1 MSDWIY
7 KNRVIPRAILFAY
20 MITLA
25 ITLKWYWD
33 FPIEYQ
39 TNINPAVMSLL
50 IENGKDAELAASIA
64 TTKVQ
69 AIGRP
74 TGYTILLSSMFAAAP
89 FIFGVYVNGRV
100 ENGTLRDHS
109 TNSDDPPRGG

>member
-25 ITLKWYWD
+25 ITLKWYTD
-33 FPIEYQ
+33 FPIVYQ
-39 TNINPAVMSLL
+39 TQTNTALVSVLLKEGTDPTTAV
-50 IENGKDAELAASIA
+50 ELATS
-64 TTKVQ
+64 KVQ
-69 AIGRP
+69 VIGRP
-74 TGYTILLSSMFAAAP
+74 TGYTVLLSSMFAAAP

-100 ENGTLRDHS
+100 ERGTLHNNRP
-109 TNSDDPPRGG
+109 TGVDPSS